1 MKLNTDGVDDVTG
14 EKRHPTY
21 QKYSWKKNLK
31 INYDVQ
37 NNLKKRCNLG
47 IHNNSIPLI
56 RNIILLFSLKSASTN
71 HVDHFLGFLT
81 IWIEIRDT
89 FITCIGF
96 IRLYNFPPSP

>member
-37 NNLKKRCNLG
+37 NNLKKG
-47 IHNNSIPLI
+47 AI
-56 RNIILLFSLKSASTN
+56 
-71 HVDHFLGFLT
+71 
-81 IWIEIRDT
+81 
-89 FITCIGF
+89 
-96 IRLYNFPPSP
+96 